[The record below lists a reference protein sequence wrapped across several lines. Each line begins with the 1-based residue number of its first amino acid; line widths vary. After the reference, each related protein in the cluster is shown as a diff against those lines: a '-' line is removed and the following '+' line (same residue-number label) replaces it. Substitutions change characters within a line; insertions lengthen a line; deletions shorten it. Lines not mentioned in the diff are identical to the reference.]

1 MLSQILDMHKGGLKM
16 NGKLARLSM
25 AVFCLAGL
33 GIWTSGTRT
42 LQAQDVGGSQDHPL
56 VSRYKGSFID
66 SYDARDYDRYV
77 LALGKPTRDAAG
89 NRTAAKIQELEG
101 KVTRIVY
108 RTPQARSAFEVFRNY
123 EIALQGAG
131 FKTLYK
137 CLPAQC
143 GGYYNFVIPRL
154 DPTLQTMTKAVGFG
168 IAADLH
174 YLAAKASTPTGSAYV
189 SLLVGMDKYK
199 KMPTTILDIIETK
212 EMETGMVTANADS
225 IGEGIDKTGHMAIYG
240 IYFDTG
246 SDQVKPESASTL
258 AEITKLLSRKS
269 ALKLLVVG
277 HTDNQGGYDMNMDL
291 SSRRAASVVKA
302 LVAQG
307 IAPGRLRAAGV
318 GYLSPVAS
326 NRTEEGRAKNR
337 RVELVEQ

>member
-1 MLSQILDMHKGGLKM
+1 MTLEQAKSILC
-16 NGKLARLSM
+16 RL
-25 AVFCLAGL
+25 VVVCLVAAGFWFL
-33 GIWTSGTRT
+33 GSPSAH
-42 LQAQDVGGSQDHPL
+42 AQDFPGSQDHPM

-66 SYDARDYDRYV
+66 AYDMRDYDRYV

-89 NRTAAKIQELEG
+89 NRAAAKTQELEG

-123 EIALQGAG
+123 EMALQGAG
-131 FKTLYK
+131 FTTLYR
-137 CLPAQC
+137 CLPAEC

-154 DPTLQTMTKAVGFG
+154 DRNLKTMTKVIGFG
-168 IAADLH
+168 SAGQLH

-189 SLLVGMDKYK
+189 SLLVGMDSYK
-199 KMPTTILDIIETK
+199 KMATAVLDVIETK
-212 EMETGMVTANADS
+212 EMDTGMVTVNADS

-246 SDQVKPESASTL
+246 SDQIKPESASTL
-258 AEITKLLSRKS
+258 AEITKLLSQKP

-291 SSRRAASVVKA
+291 SDRRAASVVKA

-307 IAPGRLRAAGV
+307 IASGRLRPAGV

-326 NRTEEGRAKNR
+326 NDTEDGRGKNR
-337 RVELVEQ
+337 RVELVKQ